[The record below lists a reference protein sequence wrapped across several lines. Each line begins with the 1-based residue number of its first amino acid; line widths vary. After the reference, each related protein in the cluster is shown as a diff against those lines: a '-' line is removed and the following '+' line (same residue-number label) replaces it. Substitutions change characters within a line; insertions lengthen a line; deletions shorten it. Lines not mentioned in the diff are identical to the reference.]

1 MPIITLEQT
10 SDADVERGGDFSLF
24 TRTADAELRERGL
37 FVGES
42 LKVIERAMV
51 AGAVPRAMLLPEKLL
66 EDTMPVI
73 KRALAADASTP
84 IYVAPKALFKEITGY
99 EVVRSAL
106 AVFERPSLPNA
117 TELLDSLGARRV
129 AVLEDIGNS
138 TNIGAIFRSAAA
150 LGVDATTRFS
160 VAPSACRWGRCS
172 RFPGRGSEALSLGR
186 GRGFRSFKT
195 WGSRSRRWPCPTN
208 PSRLMMRLFAP
219 ARSSR
224 SSSELKARAC
234 LKPRSTRATT
244 R

>member
-10 SDADVERGGDFSLF
+10 GDADVERGGDFSLF

-37 FVGES
+37 FIGES

-73 KRALAADASTP
+73 ERALAADASTP

-138 TNIGAIFRSAAA
+138 TNIGAIFRSVAA
-150 LGVDATTRFS
+150 LGVDPVVPRPAFPSRRSRVDGDGVPGSLDADRKRS
-160 VAPSACRWGRCS
+160 VLGGGGDSAPSRPGVQ
-172 RFPGRGSEALSLGR
+172 GRGDGPV
-186 GRGFRSFKT
+186 
-195 WGSRSRRWPCPTN
+195 RRIY
-208 PSRLMMRLFAP
+208 LA
-219 ARSSR
+219 
-224 SSSELKARAC
+224 
-234 LKPRSTRATT
+234 
-244 R
+244 